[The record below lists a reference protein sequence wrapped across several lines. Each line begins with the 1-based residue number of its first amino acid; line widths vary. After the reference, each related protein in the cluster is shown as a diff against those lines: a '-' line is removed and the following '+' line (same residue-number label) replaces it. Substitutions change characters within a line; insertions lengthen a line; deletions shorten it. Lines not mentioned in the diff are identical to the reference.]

1 MTMSRSPEDPRR
13 TMCSAMTKI
22 GDRCRAYASASTG
35 LCCFHDPAK
44 QSEYA
49 KNGGRCSSLR
59 HRAYRR
65 IPEPLSSL
73 LVVLQTAVDEVHSGK
88 LSPSAG
94 STMSSLVGTIVK
106 ALEVADYAKRLEV
119 LETALLKDKR

>member
-1 MTMSRSPEDPRR
+1 MTMSDSQAEPRKL
-13 TMCSAMTKI
+13 TCSAVKKS
-22 GDRCRAYASASTG
+22 GQPCQAYANAESG
-35 LCCFHDPAK
+35 KCCFHGPRQRD
-44 QSEYA
+44 YA
-49 KNGGRCSSLR
+49 VTGGKNSSLR